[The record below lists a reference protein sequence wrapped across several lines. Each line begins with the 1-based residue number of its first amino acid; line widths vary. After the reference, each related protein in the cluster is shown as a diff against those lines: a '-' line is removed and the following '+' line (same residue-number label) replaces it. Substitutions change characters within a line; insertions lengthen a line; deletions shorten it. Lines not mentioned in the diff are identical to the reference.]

1 MIQDTQGQDTSITNK
16 PPKNWPKYL
25 LLGFGAIG
33 ISWLSLPTLS
43 QWQSGLVSVERQQV
57 STANVVR
64 GNLVRDIA
72 VSGKL
77 VAANAPF
84 VYSPE
89 RGQVTL
95 TVKPGDSVK
104 AQDIVARIHSPEL
117 ASQIKQQTSVLESLK
132 VAASRGRLTDDEAQ
146 LDLERSLDTAQ
157 VRLNADKREHQRA
170 SLSFEKQV
178 ISELDFAKRKD
189 ALLEADL
196 LYQHAF
202 KRVTL
207 TKKRLSFEN
216 QTREYAVASQ
226 ALVLEE
232 LQRRQDTLVIRAPV
246 TGIVGN
252 ALVAQKEL
260 VSAAQALMSVVDLS
274 QYEAQI
280 NVPEFYADDL
290 GIGLVVKMTL
300 AGKAIQGQVTSISPE
315 VNNNQVAV
323 KVSVEVGSG
332 VKLRQNQRLN
342 ARIEFEKKDDVLM
355 IKRGAFL
362 KSGAGKYAFMLD
374 GDLARRHPI
383 STGLASV
390 EYIELLS
397 GVKEG
402 DTLVVSDH
410 IDFNQA
416 EQFQLVN

>member
-1 MIQDTQGQDTSITNK
+1 MIQDTQGQDTNITNK
-16 PPKNWPKYL
+16 PEIKWSKYL
-25 LLGFGAIG
+25 LLGSSAIAIG
-33 ISWLSLPTLS
+33 WLSLPSLA
-43 QWQSGLVSVERQQV
+43 QWQSGLVSIERQQL
-57 STANVVR
+57 STASVVR
-64 GNLVRDIA
+64 GDLVRDIA

-89 RGQVTL
+89 KGQVTL
-95 TVKPGDSVK
+95 VVKPGDNVK
-104 AQDIVARIHSPEL
+104 AQDIIARIHSPEL

-146 LDLERSLDTAQ
+146 LDLERSLDTAR

-170 SLSFEKQV
+170 VISFDKQV

-196 LYQHAF
+196 LYQHAL

-216 QTREYAVASQ
+216 QTRMYAISSQ
-226 ALVLEE
+226 AIVLEE
-232 LQRRQDTLVIRAPV
+232 LQRRHDTLTIRAPV

-252 ALVAQKEL
+252 ALVGQKEL

-274 QYEAQI
+274 QYEAQF

-300 AGKAIQGQVTSISPE
+300 AGKEIQGKVISISPE
-315 VNNNQVAV
+315 VNNNQVPI
-323 KVSVEVGSG
+323 KVSVEVGTE

-342 ARIEFEKKDDVLM
+342 ARIEFEKKDNVLM
-355 IKRGAFL
+355 VKRGAFL
-362 KSGAGKYAFMLD
+362 KSGAGKYAFTLE
-374 GDLARRHPI
+374 GNIASRRTI
-383 STGLASV
+383 NTGSASV

-402 DTLVVSDH
+402 DTLIVSDYT
-410 IDFNQA
+410 DFNQA